1 MIALL
6 VGGVLGWSGSTKL
19 FGRNT
24 PVQASGTVLERK
36 LGGLPRATAALR
48 AVGAAELLVALALVA
63 LPVPLATG
71 ALAVLA
77 GTGFAAYLGYARAT
91 APDSSCGCTARDKAP
106 IGVRA
111 FARAGFV
118 LAGGAVVLADG
129 LAGAGLPAPA
139 GGPWWEALRDGPG
152 AALGLLAAGAVL
164 AWLLFGDPDRAVRLP
179 LRRLRLRLFGHPL
192 HGGPGTAGDPEA
204 VPVEGSVELLERS
217 LAWQTVTHVVRSGLR
232 EHWDDEG
239 WRFLRYTG
247 LHDPGRQG
255 ADGAGGAGR
264 PVSVVFAMD
273 AKAGLDSPRPP
284 VIRVGVVDEETGER
298 VDVTAGRER
307 PGALLGEGV

>member
-36 LGGLPRATAALR
+36 LGGLPRATVALR

-63 LPVPLATG
+63 LPVPLVTG
-71 ALAVLA
+71 ALAALA
-77 GTGFAAYLGYARAT
+77 GAGFAAYLGYARAT

-118 LAGGAVVLADG
+118 LAGGAVVLAGG
-129 LAGAGLPAPA
+129 LAADGLPAPA
-139 GGPWWEALRDGPG
+139 GGPWWEALRDRPG
-152 AALGLLAAGAVL
+152 AALGLLAASTAL

-179 LRRLRLRLFGHPL
+179 LRRLRLRLFGNPL
-192 HGGPGTAGDPEA
+192 HGGAGPGGDPEA

-247 LHDPGRQG
+247 LHESGP
-255 ADGAGGAGR
+255 DGAEGAGR

>member
-6 VGGVLGWSGSTKL
+6 VGGVLGWTGGTKL

-24 PVQASGTVLERK
+24 RAQAADTVLERR
-36 LGGLPRATAALR
+36 LGGLPRATVALR
-48 AVGAAELLVALALVA
+48 AVGAAELLVALVLVA
-63 LPVPLATG
+63 LPWPLVTG
-71 ALAVLA
+71 AAAALA
-77 GTGFAAYLGYARAT
+77 GAGFAAYLGYARAT
-91 APDSSCGCTARDKAP
+91 APDASCGCTARDKAP

-129 LAGAGLPAPA
+129 LAAGGVPAAA
-139 GGPWWEALRDGPG
+139 GGPWWEALRDRPS
-152 AALGLLAAGAVL
+152 AAL
-164 AWLLFGDPDRAVRLP
+164 AWLPFGDPDRSVRLP

-192 HGGPGTAGDPEA
+192 HAGAGRAGDPAA
-204 VPVEGSVELLERS
+204 VPVEGSVELVERS
-217 LAWQTVTHVVRSGLR
+217 LAWQTVSHVVRSGLR
-232 EHWDDEG
+232 EHWDEDG

-247 LHDPGRQG
+247 LHGTAEGP
-255 ADGAGGAGR
+255 GR

-284 VIRVGVVDEETGER
+284 VIRVGVVDEETGAR
-298 VDVTAGRER
+298 VDVAAGAAGRER

>member
-6 VGGVLGWSGSTKL
+6 VGGVLGWTGSTKL
-19 FGRNT
+19 FGRDT
-24 PVQASGTVLERK
+24 PVQASGTVLERR

-63 LPVPLATG
+63 LPRPAATG
-71 ALAVLA
+71 AAAAL
-77 GTGFAAYLGYARAT
+77 TGAAFAAYLGYAKAA
-91 APDSSCGCTARDKAP
+91 APGSSCGCTARDKAP

-129 LAGAGLPAPA
+129 PAAGGVPAPA
-139 GGPWWEALRDGPG
+139 GGPWWESLRDRPG
-152 AALGLLAAGAVL
+152 AALGLLAAGTAL

-192 HGGPGTAGDPEA
+192 PGGPGPGGDPGA

-232 EHWDDEG
+232 EHWDDAG

-247 LHDPGRQG
+247 LHDAG
-255 ADGAGGAGR
+255 DGGDGEGAGR

-273 AKAGLDSPRPP
+273 ATAGLDSPRPP
-284 VIRVGVVDEETGER
+284 VIRVGVVDEETGAR
-298 VDVTAGRER
+298 VDLAAGRQR
-307 PGALLGEGV
+307 PGALLGEGG

>member
-6 VGGVLGWSGSTKL
+6 VGGVLGWTGSTKL

-36 LGGLPRATAALR
+36 LGGLPRATVALR

-63 LPVPLATG
+63 LPVPLVTG
-71 ALAVLA
+71 ALAALA
-77 GTGFAAYLGYARAT
+77 GAGFAAYLGYAKAT

-129 LAGAGLPAPA
+129 AGGLPAPA

-152 AALGLLAAGAVL
+152 AALGLLAAGTAL

-192 HGGPGTAGDPEA
+192 HGGPGPGGDPEA

-232 EHWDDEG
+232 EHWDDDG

-247 LHDPGRQG
+247 LHDTGR
-255 ADGAGGAGR
+255 DGAEGAGR

-273 AKAGLDSPRPP
+273 AKADLDSPRPP
-284 VIRVGVVDEETGER
+284 AIRVGVVDEETGER

>member
-6 VGGVLGWSGSTKL
+6 VGGVLGWTGGTKL

-24 PVQASGTVLERK
+24 RAQAADTVLERR
-36 LGGLPRATAALR
+36 LGGLPRATVALR
-48 AVGAAELLVALALVA
+48 AVGAAELLVALVLVA
-63 LPVPLATG
+63 LAWPLVTG
-71 ALAVLA
+71 AAAALA
-77 GTGFAAYLGYARAT
+77 GAGFAAYLGYARAT
-91 APDSSCGCTARDKAP
+91 APDASCGCTARDKAP

-129 LAGAGLPAPA
+129 LAAGGVPAPA
-139 GGPWWEALRDGPG
+139 GGPWWEALRDRPG
-152 AALGLLAAGAVL
+152 AALGLLAAGTAL

-192 HGGPGTAGDPEA
+192 HGGPGRAGDPAA

-232 EHWDDEG
+232 EHWDEDG

-247 LHDPGRQG
+247 LHGT
-255 ADGAGGAGR
+255 AEGAGR

-284 VIRVGVVDEETGER
+284 VIRVGVVDEETGAR
-298 VDVTAGRER
+298 VDVAAGAAAGRER
-307 PGALLGEGV
+307 PGALLGEGA

>member
-6 VGGVLGWSGSTKL
+6 VGGVLGWTGSTKL

-36 LGGLPRATAALR
+36 LGGLPRATVALR

-63 LPVPLATG
+63 LPVPLVTG
-71 ALAVLA
+71 AVAAL
-77 GTGFAAYLGYARAT
+77 TGAAFAAYLGYARAT

-118 LAGGAVVLADG
+118 LAGGTVVLADG
-129 LAGAGLPAPA
+129 AAADGIPAPA
-139 GGPWWEALRDGPG
+139 GGPWWEALRDRPG
-152 AALGLLAAGAVL
+152 AALGLLAAGTAL

-179 LRRLRLRLFGHPL
+179 LRRLRLRLFGNPL
-192 HGGPGTAGDPEA
+192 HGPGGDPEA

-217 LAWQTVTHVVRSGLR
+217 LAWQTVIHIVRSGLR
-232 EHWDDEG
+232 EHWDEEG

-247 LHDPGRQG
+247 FYDTGQAG
-255 ADGAGGAGR
+255 AEGPGR

-273 AKAGLDSPRPP
+273 ARAGLDSPRPP

-307 PGALLGEGV
+307 PGALLGERV